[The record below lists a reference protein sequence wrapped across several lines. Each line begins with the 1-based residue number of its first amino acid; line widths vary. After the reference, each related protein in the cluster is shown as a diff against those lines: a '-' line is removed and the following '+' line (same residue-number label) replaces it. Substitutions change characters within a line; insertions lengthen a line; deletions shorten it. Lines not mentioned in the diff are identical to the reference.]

1 MCFRYIIN
9 LLQKEKASCMIRPT
23 DIYGKHSEICTF
35 VTELDTMSLVNYYSQ
50 LSLIYT
56 ESISDKSTT
65 SSAT

>member
-1 MCFRYIIN
+1 
-9 LLQKEKASCMIRPT
+9 MIRPT
-23 DIYGKHSEICTF
+23 DIYGKHSEICTL

-56 ESISDKSTT
+56 KSISDKSTT

>member
-1 MCFRYIIN
+1 
-9 LLQKEKASCMIRPT
+9 MIRPT
-23 DIYGKHSEICTF
+23 DIYGKPSEICTL

-56 ESISDKSTT
+56 KSISDKSTT